1 MLLYDK
7 KVTSH
12 FVGDPSLAKAR
23 LLSAQLAD
31 APSQKV
37 RLRSLTLSLLRMTHK
52 GETGANILIVRA
64 NIYNLF
70 CMKFFGATFFS
81 KKVAKT
87 HPLHFE

>member
-1 MLLYDK
+1 MNRSESAKRSGAGSPLTFDVSFSKIMLLYDK

-52 GETGANILIVRA
+52 GETGANI
-64 NIYNLF
+64 
-70 CMKFFGATFFS
+70 
-81 KKVAKT
+81 
-87 HPLHFE
+87 